1 MHKCHLKV
9 HQLPP
14 EIASTVEKT
23 QKRSSCCHGFPCRT
37 VQLLREQAPPP
48 PPPCVGRRCG
58 ARRGRGEAGAGG
70 GGRARRRR
78 EREREAAVGA
88 GGLLLHARS
97 ELGGDL
103 VLPTQATSVGCSTS
117 PETCRVNYLVADRSF
132 IRVQI
137 EINRVYSFFGVWS
150 VFVSKLQ

>member
-1 MHKCHLKV
+1 MHTCHLKV

-37 VQLLREQAPPP
+37 VQLLGVDEQAAPPP
-48 PPPCVGRRCG
+48 CLGRRRRG
-58 ARRGRGEAGAGG
+58 AQRGRGEAGAGS
-70 GGRARRRR
+70 GGRARRR
-78 EREREAAVGA
+78 REREAAVGA
-88 GGLLLHARS
+88 GGLLLHARP

-132 IRVQI
+132 VR
-137 EINRVYSFFGVWS
+137 RDRDTPC
-150 VFVSKLQ
+150 VFLLSLVSGRCLFLN